1 MLKRGSDLLNA
12 GVILGEVFQP
22 HESHVPPELQFM
34 MDYNLQGMNLIHLK
48 HVMFRQVSWMKY
60 VMFRQVGWM
69 KYVMLRQVSWMKYVM
84 FREVGWT
91 KYVMLRQVSWMK
103 YVMFR
108 QVG

>member
-1 MLKRGSDLLNA
+1 MLKRGSDLLIA

-60 VMFRQVGWM
+60 VMFRQV
-69 KYVMLRQVSWMKYVM
+69 SWI
-84 FREVGWT
+84 
-91 KYVMLRQVSWMK
+91 K

-108 QVG
+108 QFS